1 MCGHYGSRIMGIFSG
16 SLNEASGSIID
27 ILWWYRAFFMED
39 CAPSTFIG
47 NWALVAPY
55 LCVRFH
61 IFDRPILEEYVLQIE
76 GGPHMFQSCLH
87 ATQDGLPH
95 VARVMHPSFESLI
108 VTGTPGL
115 HASLMDIHQDTSFRF
130 ILEDDSISSTFKACI
145 CSCSS
150 KGAGLWLLVKPSIY
164 LFCIPTIYFHL
175 NIVFLFRF
183 DSTLGI

>member
-1 MCGHYGSRIMGIFSG
+1 MGLGSWEFFQGPLMRRHAQLLISFGGIG
-16 SLNEASGSIID
+16 LI
-27 ILWWYRAFFMED
+27 FMED
-39 CAPSTFIG
+39 YAPYAFIG
-47 NWALVAPY
+47 NQALVAPY
-55 LCVRFH
+55 LCARFR
-61 IFDRPILEEYVLQIE
+61 IFYRPILEEYVFQIE
-76 GGPHMFQSCLH
+76 GGPHMLQNCLH
-87 ATQDGLPH
+87 ATKDGFHPI
-95 VARVMHPSFESLI
+95 VRVMHLSFESLTI
-108 VTGTPGL
+108 TTTPCL
-115 HASLMDIHQDTSFRF
+115 HASLMDIHHDTSLRF